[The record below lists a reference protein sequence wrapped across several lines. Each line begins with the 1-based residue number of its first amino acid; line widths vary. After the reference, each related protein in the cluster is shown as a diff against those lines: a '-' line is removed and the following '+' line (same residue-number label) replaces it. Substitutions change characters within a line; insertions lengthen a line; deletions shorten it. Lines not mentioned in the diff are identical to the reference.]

1 MSGSFC
7 VYVAGMSLKI
17 HGDIM
22 CPPACLRVGRAPNH
36 CHAVALHPGMCV
48 CVGAVCTRVLGQ
60 AHLAL
65 HSGASRS
72 WALPAGLPG
81 RSSSPS
87 LGPSWR
93 GVHPASLFPPSKSR
107 LTPERIRHPDVQ
119 NEDIQARV
127 RQKLPCNCPW
137 GGVGIPPRLVRG
149 QR

>member
-81 RSSSPS
+81 RSSSPCS
-87 LGPSWR
+87 HDRRPVLVTSCHSELRSVYHPSEFHKPR
-93 GVHPASLFPPSKSR
+93 SPPAKATFPIPQQALLCLRFPKLYHDLTGKKSS
-107 LTPERIRHPDVQ
+107 
-119 NEDIQARV
+119 
-127 RQKLPCNCPW
+127 
-137 GGVGIPPRLVRG
+137 
-149 QR
+149 